1 MNHKENMNSGRTPKA
16 RKTATLLVAIVLL
29 LGVAVGTTVAYLI
42 TNTGSV
48 VNKFEY
54 AKTNVTVDEKFDGA
68 KKENVQVRNKG
79 NIPVYVRATYVVNWL
94 DKDGNVVASVPADYK
109 YDLTV
114 YTQDKDKDS
123 RWVKGT
129 DGYYYYLD
137 PVQPNDSTKGSL
149 LTCTVTYPANPEYT
163 LSVEIL
169 ATAIQ
174 SEPATAVRSAWGVK
188 VGTDG
193 KLIVPSATAN

>member
-68 KKENVQVRNKG
+68 KKENVQVRNEG

-94 DKDGNVVASVPADYK
+94 DKDGNVVASVPAGYK
-109 YDLTV
+109 ITEWAENPNE
-114 YTQDKDKDS
+114 T
-123 RWVKGT
+123 WNKGA
-129 DGYYYYLD
+129 DGYFYYPT
-137 PVQPNDSTKGSL
+137 PVQPGRSTDGSL

-174 SEPATAVRSAWGVK
+174 SEPATAVTSAWGVTVNADK
-188 VGTDG
+188 SLSV
-193 KLIVPSATAN
+193 N

>member
-54 AKTNVTVDEKFDGA
+54 AKTNVTVDEEFDGA
-68 KKENVQVRNKG
+68 KKENVQVRNEG
-79 NIPVYVRATYVVNWL
+79 NIPVYVRATYVVNWV
-94 DKDGNVVASVPADYK
+94 KDGKIVASVPTDYK

-114 YTQDKDKDS
+114 HTQDKDS

-129 DGYYYYLD
+129 YGYYYYLD
-137 PVQPNDSTKGSL
+137 PVQPNKSTDGSL

-174 SEPATAVRSAWGVK
+174 SEPATAVESAWGVK

-193 KLIVPSATAN
+193 KLIVPSATTN

>member
-68 KKENVQVRNKG
+68 KKENVQVRNAG
-79 NIPVYVRATYVVNWL
+79 NIPVYVRATYVVNWV
-94 DKDGNVVASVPADYK
+94 DKDGNIVTSVPTEYDYQ
-109 YDLTV
+109 LNENP
-114 YTQDKDKDS
+114 DS
-123 RWVKGT
+123 KWVEGK
-129 DGYYYYLD
+129 DGYFYYPT
-137 PVQPNDSTKGSL
+137 PVQPKDLTGGSL
-149 LTCTVTYPANPEYT
+149 LTCTVTKQPANPEYT
-163 LSVEIL
+163 LNVEIL

-174 SEPATAVRSAWGVK
+174 SEPTTAVTSAWGVTVNADK
-188 VGTDG
+188 SLSV
-193 KLIVPSATAN
+193 N